1 MVDKQLSI
9 VIPTY
14 NRANFLDYSLETHIP
29 LARRYSIQI
38 YIFDN
43 ASTDATEVV
52 VKKWMKQYI
61 HLIYH
66 KHETNIG
73 GIMNF
78 EYALKYP
85 QTDYIWL
92 IGDTYKINNSV
103 IDYVVK
109 VLNTTNHK
117 LDAIVLNLQGR
128 INIPT
133 KNYTDANLLLNE
145 LGGLMTCAAISIL
158 SKNMIKEEILQRY
171 RLVWFTHTAIIFE
184 AIANK
189 DFLIHWVQKQSIE
202 GLEHSSLN
210 KTNWSHTSKAFEIG
224 CEDWTNFVMS
234 LPLSYKI
241 HNKMK
246 CIMDFGK
253 VSGLFTLKNL
263 IFLRFREIL
272 TFTLFKKYRTLFQ
285 LTIDLPL
292 ITIFILSIIP
302 KFFLQIIGII
312 MILLFKNE
320 KKLKIKLLL
329 SKKDNH

>member
-1 MVDKQLSI
+1 MANKQLSI

-14 NRANFLDYSLETHIP
+14 NRADFLNYSLEVHIP
-29 LARRYSIQI
+29 LARRYNIQI
-38 YIFDN
+38 CIFDN
-43 ASTDATEVV
+43 ASTDTTEEVV
-52 VKKWMKQYI
+52 TKWMKQYI

-92 IGDTYKINNSV
+92 IGDTYKINNNV
-103 IDYVVK
+103 IDYVLE

-128 INIPT
+128 INIPA

-145 LGGLMTCAAISIL
+145 LGALMTCAAISIL
-158 SKNMIKEEILQRY
+158 SKDMIKEEILQRY

-189 DFLIHWVQKQSIE
+189 DFLIHWAQKQSVE

-224 CEDWTNFVMS
+224 CEDWANFVMS
-234 LPLSYKI
+234 LPPSYNI

-253 VSGLFTLKNL
+253 VSHLFTLKNV
-263 IFLRFREIL
+263 IFLRLHGIL
-272 TFTLFKKYRTLFQ
+272 TYTTFKKYRFLFS
-285 LTIDLPL
+285 LTINIPL
-292 ITIFILSIIP
+292 VFIFILSITP
-302 KFFLQIIGII
+302 KLFLQIAGII
-312 MILLFKNE
+312 AITFFGKN
-320 KKLKIKLLL
+320 KIKKIKQLMR
-329 SKKDNH
+329 KETN